1 MRSDL
6 AARTTIVVALALLLG
21 TAAQAQPNGGS
32 PRDPK
37 ACAPGADS
45 HLKMPDTPTP
55 QSPSTPNATTGS
67 GTNLSE
73 KLAQSDGVLCPPNVD
88 PGIRA
93 PTPEAGRMPV
103 IPPPGSPGGNPN
115 VQPK

>member
-1 MRSDL
+1 MKGHL
-6 AARTTIVVALALLLG
+6 AIAAAAAILLNV
-21 TAAQAQPNGGS
+21 AAQAQPNGGS
-32 PRDPK
+32 PRDSK

-45 HLKMPDTPTP
+45 HLKVPDTPTP
-55 QSPSTPNATTGS
+55 QSPALPNATTGS
-67 GTNLSE
+67 GTSLSD

-93 PTPEAGRMPV
+93 PTPEVGRMPI
-103 IPPPGSPGGNPN
+103 IPPPGSPGGDQS

>member
-1 MRSDL
+1 MKANL
-6 AARTTIVVALALLLG
+6 AAKTTIIMAAMLVGA
-21 TAAQAQPNGGS
+21 AAQAQPNGAS
-32 PRDPK
+32 PRDK

-55 QSPSTPNATTGS
+55 QVPRTPNATTGS
-67 GTNLSE
+67 GADLSD

-93 PTPEAGRMPV
+93 PTPEVGRMPV
-103 IPPPGSPGGNPN
+103 IPPPGSPGGDPS
-115 VQPK
+115 VRPK

>member
-1 MRSDL
+1 MKARL
-6 AARTTIVVALALLLG
+6 AIAMVAMLLG
-21 TAAQAQPNGGS
+21 AAAHAQPNGAS
-32 PRDPK
+32 PRDPR

-55 QSPSTPNATTGS
+55 AAPQTPNATTGS
-67 GTNLSE
+67 GTNLSD

-93 PTPEAGRMPV
+93 PTPEVGKMPV
-103 IPPPGSPGGNPN
+103 IPPPGSPGGDPTIR
-115 VQPK
+115 PK